1 MKFSSE
7 TRLLGTLGVL
17 VTATIA
23 CIGLIFVKDKPRQ
36 ETGTDLRT
44 SAFKQS
50 NRWPK
55 KADTVDVG
63 STRPSSERTPAVQ
76 ETGEA
81 TFIPEEWESPLMDV
95 LQNEKQGNN
104 ERVRGLI
111 YIATVTARG
120 VPSVQEECL
129 KHLLYSL
136 SDNDRDLFQLLS
148 TTSSIPIEVR
158 KRFLQQ
164 TLDLRPQDL
173 CIWLSERLI
182 KNQDAA
188 LVQIGQSYLKQVES
202 EPQ

>member
-7 TRLLGTLGVL
+7 TRFLGTLGVL

-23 CIGLIFVKDKPRQ
+23 CVGLIFVQDKPRE

-50 NRWPK
+50 NNWPK
-55 KADTVDVG
+55 KPDTLDVG
-63 STRPSSERTPAVQ
+63 STRPSLERTHAIQ

-81 TFIPEEWESPLMDV
+81 TVIPEEWESPLMDV
-95 LQNEKQGNN
+95 LQNEKQGKN

-111 YIATVTARG
+111 YIATVSAKG

-148 TTSSIPIEVR
+148 TSSSIPIEVR
-158 KRFLQQ
+158 ERFLQQ

-173 CIWLSERLI
+173 CIWLSESLI

-188 LVQIGQSYLKQVES
+188 LVQISQSYLKQVES